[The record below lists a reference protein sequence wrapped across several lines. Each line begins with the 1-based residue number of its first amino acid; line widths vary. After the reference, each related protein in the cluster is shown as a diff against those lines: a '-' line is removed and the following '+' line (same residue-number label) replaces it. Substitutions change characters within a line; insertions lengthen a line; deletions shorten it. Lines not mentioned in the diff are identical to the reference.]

1 MLPIVFFF
9 PLLGAFGD
17 DVPAEVGVDEFPLLD
32 NDPLRS
38 LGDKLEFLLDDL
50 EELGLETWL
59 PFLDEV
65 GPDIAEVDDCFE
77 WFV

>member
-50 EELGLETWL
+50 EELGLET
-59 PFLDEV
+59 
-65 GPDIAEVDDCFE
+65 
-77 WFV
+77 

>member
-1 MLPIVFFF
+1 MFPIVFFL

-59 PFLDEV
+59 PFLDEG
-65 GPDIAEVDDCFE
+65 GPDTADDDFE
-77 WFV
+77 